1 MVRTIFCVTAL
12 AVCAFGAMAAN
23 PERTYVLPDGAD
35 PKALPPYSSGIMA
48 GGTFYVAGTLGIDPA
63 TGQVATDPEKEAHM
77 VIERVQDTLKKAGLT
92 LDDLVS
98 VTIYCTD
105 LSLYDAFNGVY
116 RGYFHGNFPTRAFIG
131 ASKLVRNAHFEI
143 QAIAVRSQGIGG
155 HKGSVVKK

>member
-1 MVRTIFCVTAL
+1 MFRTILSAL
-12 AVCAFGAMAAN
+12 ALGLFAIGAVAAN
-23 PERTYVLPDGAD
+23 SERTYVLPEGAD

-63 TGQVATDPEKEAHM
+63 TGQVAADPEKEAHM
-77 VIERVQDTLKKAGLT
+77 VIERVQDTLQKAGLT

-105 LSLYDAFNGVY
+105 LSLYDQFNGVY
-116 RGYFHGNFPTRAFIG
+116 RGYFHGKFPTRAFIG

-143 QAIAVRSQGIGG
+143 QAIAVKTPGAAL
-155 HKGSVVKK
+155 KK

>member
-1 MVRTIFCVTAL
+1 MFRTILSAL
-12 AVCAFGAMAAN
+12 ALGLFAIGAVAAN
-23 PERTYVLPDGAD
+23 SERTYVLPEGAD

-63 TGQVATDPEKEAHM
+63 TGQVAADPEKEAHM
-77 VIERVQDTLKKAGLT
+77 VIERVQDTLQKAGLT

-105 LSLYDAFNGVY
+105 LSLYDQFNGVY
-116 RGYFHGNFPTRAFIG
+116 RSYFHGKFPTRAFIG

-143 QAIAVRSQGIGG
+143 QAIAVKTPGAAL
-155 HKGSVVKK
+155 KK

>member
-1 MVRTIFCVTAL
+1 MIRTILSAL
-12 AVCAFGAMAAN
+12 ALGLFAIGAVAAN
-23 PERTYVLPDGAD
+23 SERTYVLPEGAD

-63 TGQVATDPEKEAHM
+63 TGQVAADPEKEAHM
-77 VIERVQDTLKKAGLT
+77 VIERVQDTLKKAGLN

-105 LSLYDAFNGVY
+105 LSLYDQFNGVY
-116 RGYFHGNFPTRAFIG
+116 RGYFHGKFPTRAFIG

-143 QAIAVRSQGIGG
+143 QAIAVKTPGAAL
-155 HKGSVVKK
+155 KK

>member
-1 MVRTIFCVTAL
+1 MVRTIFCATAL
-12 AVCAFGAMAAN
+12 CLCAISALAAN
-23 PERTYVLPDGAD
+23 AERTYVLPEGAD
-35 PKALPPYSSGIMA
+35 PAALPPYSSGILA

-105 LSLYDAFNGVY
+105 LSLYDSFNGVY
-116 RGYFHGNFPTRAFIG
+116 RSYFHGKFPTRAFIG

-143 QAIAVRSQGIGG
+143 QAIAVKSIGAAA
-155 HKGSVVKK
+155 KK

>member
-1 MVRTIFCVTAL
+1 MIRTFFCATAL
-12 AVCAFGAMAAN
+12 GLCALGAMAAN
-23 PERTYVLPDGAD
+23 SERTYVLPEGAD

-105 LSLYDAFNGVY
+105 LSLYEQFNGVY
-116 RGYFHGNFPTRAFIG
+116 RSYFHGNFPTRAFIG
-131 ASKLVRNAHFEI
+131 AGKLVRNAHFEI
-143 QAIAVRSQGIGG
+143 QAIAVKSPGPAI
-155 HKGSVVKK
+155 KKI

>member
-1 MVRTIFCVTAL
+1 MFRTILSAL
-12 AVCAFGAMAAN
+12 ALGLFAIGAVAAN
-23 PERTYVLPDGAD
+23 SERTYVLPEGAD
-35 PKALPPYSSGIMA
+35 PAALPPYSSGIMA

-63 TGQVATDPEKEAHM
+63 TGQVAADPEKEAHM

-105 LSLYDAFNGVY
+105 LALYDQFNGVY
-116 RGYFHGNFPTRAFIG
+116 RGYFHGKFPTRAFIG

-143 QAIAVRSQGIGG
+143 QAIAVKTPGAAL
-155 HKGSVVKK
+155 KK

>member
-1 MVRTIFCVTAL
+1 MFRTILSAL
-12 AVCAFGAMAAN
+12 ALGLFAIGVVAAN
-23 PERTYVLPDGAD
+23 SERTYVLPEGAD

-63 TGQVATDPEKEAHM
+63 TGQVAADPEKEAHM
-77 VIERVQDTLKKAGLT
+77 VIERVQDTLQKAGLT

-105 LSLYDAFNGVY
+105 LSLYDQFNGVY
-116 RGYFHGNFPTRAFIG
+116 RSYFHGKFPTRAFIG

-143 QAIAVRSQGIGG
+143 QAIAVKTPGAAL
-155 HKGSVVKK
+155 KK

>member
-1 MVRTIFCVTAL
+1 MIRTISCAAAL
-12 AVCAFGAMAAN
+12 GLCALGAMAAN
-23 PERTYVLPDGAD
+23 SERTYVLPEGAD

-63 TGQVATDPEKEAHM
+63 TGQVATDPEQEAHM
-77 VIERVQDTLKKAGLT
+77 VIERVQDTLKKAGLS

-105 LSLYDAFNGVY
+105 LSLYDQFNSVY
-116 RGYFHGNFPTRAFIG
+116 RGYFHGKFPTRAFIG

-143 QAIAVRSQGIGG
+143 QAIAVKSPGP
-155 HKGSVVKK
+155 VVKK

>member
-1 MVRTIFCVTAL
+1 MVRTFFCATAL
-12 AVCAFGAMAAN
+12 GLCTLGAVAAN
-23 PERTYVLPDGAD
+23 SALTYVLPEGAD
-35 PKALPPYSSGIMA
+35 PAALPPYSSGIMA

-63 TGQVATDPEKEAHM
+63 TGQVATDPEREAHM

-105 LSLYDAFNGVY
+105 LSLYDQFNGVY
-116 RGYFHGNFPTRAFIG
+116 RGYFHGKFPTRAFIG

-143 QAIAVRSQGIGG
+143 QAIAV
-155 HKGSVVKK
+155 KK